1 MIGTTGA
8 RFPAWRPALLCLGL
22 ALAGCGD
29 VKLWPFGGGPTEL
42 SRAPADATA
51 YRCEGGRQ
59 LYVRLLEGGAAAWVI
74 LPEREIRLERESA
87 GATNYAYRSTR
98 LEISGSE
105 ATLFER
111 NAVTLGGCKSGGG

>member
-1 MIGTTGA
+1 MIEPAGGGF
-8 RFPAWRPALLCLGL
+8 RAWRPALLCLGF
-22 ALAGCGD
+22 ALAGCGG
-29 VKLWPFGGGPTEL
+29 VKLWPFGDGPKEL

-74 LPEREIRLERESA
+74 LPEREIRLERETA
-87 GATNYAYRSTR
+87 GATSYAYRNTR

-105 ATLFER
+105 ATLFEH
-111 NAVTLGGCKSGGG
+111 NAVTLACRSGGG